1 MADFAGEIRAH
12 VAPDE
17 MGSNRVEN
25 GVHVAD
31 LHDAILHFLGI
42 NHERLTCPVS
52 GLKFKPARVDPAGV
66 IKALLR

>member
-1 MADFAGEIRAH
+1 MADFAGDIRTH
-12 VAPDE
+12 VAPAE
-17 MGSNRVEN
+17 MGSNVVEN
-25 GVHVAD
+25 GVHVPG

-52 GLKFKPARVDPAGV
+52 GLKFKPARVDRARV